1 LFVLGLVHHYHHVK
15 SPSVEYRSLA
25 VASGASWFGLPGP
38 AEALL
43 VAAGVRAGN
52 HQLDLVRVVVL
63 AWLGAASG
71 GIAGWLLGLAV
82 GRRLVVA
89 PGPLLGLRRRMLTH
103 GDRIFERHP
112 VLAILW
118 APAPMAGI
126 HRVGPARFLTV
137 TLAGTAVWSASI
149 GVGAYIAGPGIVHA
163 VHAGGAIAV
172 SGLILLLV
180 GGIVVETVRRRRR
193 QARQCA

>member
-1 LFVLGLVHHYHHVK
+1 MGK
-15 SPSVEYRSLA
+15 YRGLA
-25 VASGASWFGLPGP
+25 VGSGASWFGLPGP
-38 AEALL
+38 AEGLL
-43 VAAGVRAGN
+43 VAAGVLAAER
-52 HQLDLVRVVVL
+52 QLDLVWVIAL
-63 AWLGAASG
+63 AWLGAVG
-71 GIAGWLLGLAV
+71 GSIAGWLAGLAI
-82 GRRLVVA
+82 GRRLFVA
-89 PGPLLGLRRRMLTH
+89 PGPLLGARRRMLTY

-118 APAPMAGI
+118 APTPLAGI
-126 HRVGPARFLTV
+126 HRVRPARFLTV

-149 GVGAYIAGPGIVHA
+149 GVGAYVAGPGIVHA

-193 QARQCA
+193 RSQRCT

>member
-1 LFVLGLVHHYHHVK
+1 
-15 SPSVEYRSLA
+15 
-25 VASGASWFGLPGP
+25 
-38 AEALL
+38 
-43 VAAGVRAGN
+43 
-52 HQLDLVRVVVL
+52 
-63 AWLGAASG
+63 
-71 GIAGWLLGLAV
+71 
-82 GRRLVVA
+82 
-89 PGPLLGLRRRMLTH
+89 
-103 GDRIFERHP
+103 
-112 VLAILW
+112 
-118 APAPMAGI
+118 MAGI